1 MDKYKDKQ
9 AENLLM
15 YPGMALMCAAVA
27 YFYLAGLLRLPDDLA
42 KDTLQLALW
51 QLELVRETLALFVTG
66 AVLAAGGWGLS
77 VFNAWRRWSVAGQHP
92 PVADNNANKD
102 SE

>member
-1 MDKYKDKQ
+1 MDKHKDKQ
-9 AENLLM
+9 TENLLM

-27 YFYLAGLLRLPDDLA
+27 YFYLAGLVRLPEGVVQ
-42 KDTLQLALW
+42 DTLQLALW

-77 VFNAWRRWSVAGQHP
+77 VFNAWRRWSQAGRHSAAI
-92 PVADNNANKD
+92 VDK
-102 SE
+102 ETE

>member
-1 MDKYKDKQ
+1 MDKHKDKQ
-9 AENLLM
+9 TENLLM

-27 YFYLAGLLRLPDDLA
+27 YFYLAGLVRLPEDVVQ
-42 KDTLQLALW
+42 DTLQLALW

-77 VFNAWRRWSVAGQHP
+77 VFNAWQRWSRSGQHTLTT
-92 PVADNNANKD
+92 D
-102 SE
+102 SKEKK

>member
-1 MDKYKDKQ
+1 MDKHKDKQ
-9 AENLLM
+9 TENLLM

-27 YFYLAGLLRLPDDLA
+27 YFYLAGLVRLPEDVVQ
-42 KDTLQLALW
+42 DTLQLALW

-77 VFNAWRRWSVAGQHP
+77 VFNAWRRWSKAGQHSTAI
-92 PVADNNANKD
+92 VDK
-102 SE
+102 ETE

>member
-1 MDKYKDKQ
+1 MDKHKDRQ
-9 AENLLM
+9 TENLLM

-27 YFYLAGLLRLPDDLA
+27 YFYLAGLLRLPDAVLQ
-42 KDTLQLALW
+42 DTLQLALW

-66 AVLAAGGWGLS
+66 AVLAAVGWGLS
-77 VFNAWRRWSVAGQHP
+77 VFNAWRQWSALGQHP
-92 PVADNNANKD
+92 PVAVNNVNKD

>member
-1 MDKYKDKQ
+1 MDKHKDKQ
-9 AENLLM
+9 TENLLM

-27 YFYLAGLLRLPDDLA
+27 YFYLAGLVRLPDDLA

-77 VFNAWRRWSVAGQHP
+77 VFNAWRHWSHAGRHSAVRAVKEQ
-92 PVADNNANKD
+92 
-102 SE
+102 E